1 MKQILFILTAIAWLS
16 GTANA
21 QTKAHFGLM
30 SDRDVYISGNTALV
44 KIRLPQ
50 SEQSSIAYVDL
61 ATLAGKHVTGITTSV
76 SNREASTFID
86 IPDSLSSA
94 AYLLRVFVNTMDN
107 KVFTAREIMVV
118 NRFDKLNGLTDLQAV
133 APTEAFNPSSEK
145 IEITGVPKTA
155 ATEASF
161 HGELLL
167 QPELLDEI
175 DGQLLLC
182 VSEVVPGIRF
192 NQFPVTFKSTN
203 KGVLEEKGIVLHGNV
218 VDAATSQPVAGATVY
233 LTIPDTIPYFQ
244 YFKTTPNGEF
254 FFLLNNH
261 YAKIPLVV
269 QCVSNDIG
277 QSLKISLDDKFGFT
291 AEIPRLENIELPE
304 GLASY
309 IDKSS
314 DIALLDKL
322 FEFQPVQIDL
332 PPADSVGQYPYY
344 GKPTKIVDPDLFYDL
359 EDFNE
364 ISKEILPEVK
374 FRNHI
379 NPTIRVLNSPFRE
392 YFNEQPLL
400 LLDGIPI
407 RDVNT
412 IADMGSRDI
421 ERVDFLLAERFFG
434 DLRFPGV
441 VAIYSKDNDRS
452 NLREDN
458 SLLIEEIQG
467 LQPAI
472 TLHRRMHANA
482 HLPDTRQTLLW
493 EPGLAPAAQI
503 PFSFTT
509 SEIKGT
515 FRVLVSG
522 RKKSGEPIEYEQF
535 FEVK

>member
-1 MKQILFILTAIAWLS
+1 M
-16 GTANA
+16 
-21 QTKAHFGLM
+21 
-30 SDRDVYISGNTALV
+30 
-44 KIRLPQ
+44 
-50 SEQSSIAYVDL
+50 
-61 ATLAGKHVTGITTSV
+61 
-76 SNREASTFID
+76 
-86 IPDSLSSA
+86 
-94 AYLLRVFVNTMDN
+94 
-107 KVFTAREIMVV
+107 
-118 NRFDKLNGLTDLQAV
+118 
-133 APTEAFNPSSEK
+133 
-145 IEITGVPKTA
+145 
-155 ATEASF
+155 
-161 HGELLL
+161 
-167 QPELLDEI
+167 
-175 DGQLLLC
+175 
-182 VSEVVPGIRF
+182 
-192 NQFPVTFKSTN
+192 
-203 KGVLEEKGIVLHGNV
+203 
-218 VDAATSQPVAGATVY
+218 
-233 LTIPDTIPYFQ
+233 
-244 YFKTTPNGEF
+244 
-254 FFLLNNH
+254 
-261 YAKIPLVV
+261 
-269 QCVSNDIG
+269 
-277 QSLKISLDDKFGFT
+277 
-291 AEIPRLENIELPE
+291 
-304 GLASY
+304 
-309 IDKSS
+309 
-314 DIALLDKL
+314 
-322 FEFQPVQIDL
+322 
-332 PPADSVGQYPYY
+332 
-344 GKPTKIVDPDLFYDL
+344 

-364 ISKEILPEVK
+364 ISKEILPGVK